1 MLRFFKF
8 IGLAVRFAPT
18 VVAVVTLI
26 EGLVSKDTP
35 GSAKKALAMTTL
47 KDILGTLGI
56 VLRPEVEEFISL
68 LIDTVV
74 SLLNLLGVFKRKD
87 EVTEAEELVAVVDAP
102 TVAVAAAKVSEAVT
116 VKALPDDEQEA
127 IDRRLKE
134 LEEALMR

>member
-18 VVAVVTLI
+18 VVSVVTLI

-35 GSAKKALAMTTL
+35 GSTKKELAMTTL
-47 KDILGTLGI
+47 RDILGTLGI

-74 SLLNLLGVFKRKD
+74 SLLNLLGVFKHKD
-87 EVTEAEELVAVVDAP
+87 EVTEAEELVAVIDAP
-102 TVAVAAAKVSEAVT
+102 TVAAAAAKVSEAVT

-127 IDRRLKE
+127 IDKRLKE
-134 LEEALMR
+134 LEEALTR